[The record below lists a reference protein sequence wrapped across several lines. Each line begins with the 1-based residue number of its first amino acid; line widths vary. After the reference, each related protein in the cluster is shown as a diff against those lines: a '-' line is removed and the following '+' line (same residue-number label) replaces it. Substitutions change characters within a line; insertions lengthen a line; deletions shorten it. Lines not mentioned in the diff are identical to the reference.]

1 MEAKNSS
8 ASISAA
14 AYAYQVAMS
23 LSNVAAETTD
33 TQTNP
38 SQAEAMKD
46 TTINDHAVEV
56 FARCT
61 ADVSW
66 SNC

>member
-1 MEAKNSS
+1 MEANNSS
-8 ASISAA
+8 SRISAA

-23 LSNVAAETTD
+23 ISNVTAETID

-38 SQAEAMKD
+38 SQAEAVKD
-46 TTINDHAVEV
+46 TTINNHAVEV
-56 FARCT
+56 FARYT

-66 SNC
+66 YNR